1 MARSYKQIRQAS
13 LIYLPSSAA
22 NSTYDP
28 DEDEDKSAHASL
40 LNGRGADVGGV
51 GYQQQSE
58 WIGELDGHL
67 AMLAE
72 QAAERAAFM
81 RTIESD
87 VIQVRDLFE
96 DVNQMVYAQ
105 QPMIDDIEGII
116 TETQENARQG
126 MDQLI
131 EAQQYQAAKR
141 KKMCFLVL
149 MAVIAI
155 LLFFLFVWVAFS
167 N

>member
-1 MARSYKQIRQAS
+1 MTLSYKQIRQAS
-13 LIYLPSSAA
+13 LMYLPSNAA

-28 DEDEDKSAHASL
+28 EEDEEKAAQTSL
-40 LNGRGADVGGV
+40 LNSSGNLGGV
-51 GYQQQSE
+51 GYQQHSE

-67 AMLAE
+67 AMLAR
-72 QAAERAAFM
+72 QSAERAAFM

-87 VIQVRDLFE
+87 VVQVRDLFQ
-96 DVNQMVYAQ
+96 DVHDMVHIQ
-105 QPMIDDIEGII
+105 QPMIDLIEGNI
-116 TETQENARQG
+116 TDTQENARQG

-149 MAVIAI
+149 VAVIAM
-155 LLFFLFVWVAFS
+155 LLFFLFVWVAFG